1 MVVFSISVTSFA
13 QENTKGNEEIKEDSA
28 VETLQEEEPLEEA
41 QTEENK
47 ETSTVKE
54 EDPKKEAPKE
64 EQPKEEPKKEDP
76 QPKEAE
82 KSKEKEEVKEV
93 EKTKEKEEP
102 KKEKESKSEE
112 TPKEE
117 PSEKPKEEKV
127 KEEPG
132 SKKELAESTPP
143 MLGEP
148 KITLPAFY
156 FQKARRSVLSTPSLS
171 DTIAVDKNAE
181 RTDGCRTY
189 EVTLD
194 ITGTPQNAPVDVV
207 LVLDRSGS
215 MNDGEVTEYV
225 VITSSPSTNKSYY
238 AKVNGDYK
246 EIHHGYWYGFFQYY
260 NGWYYE
266 EGGNKKHVSWVSN
279 GDDNSPGNNSRN
291 NPIGKPFYERHG
303 RSRLYFAKQA
313 AVNFAGRV
321 LGSNGIPGSRVS
333 VVSFNGPQYTDGYG
347 NQNQA
352 TTNQGLTSSLSQVT
366 TAINNLN
373 AERGTNTQ
381 AGFLEGKSVIQNT
394 ANPNS
399 SKVVI
404 MFTDGMPTASNGNLY
419 GPNYPTSHND
429 HTIAAYTAGQSIYQN
444 NIADVFTIGLLQDM
458 SGSVKTLA
466 IETLTIAQNKGFFEA
481 PTAQDLDQIFTD
493 ISTQLGYSAINAVV
507 KDKIGDNFDLILGSL
522 PAGATYSPDTKE
534 ITWTPGTIVESGQL
548 KYKVRAKSS
557 FSGGPANTNEYAT
570 LTYTDVNG
578 NAGQTK
584 NFPVPQVDVAVPLS
598 VSLTDAS
605 ITLGDS
611 INLGAG
617 TNPSEEN
624 YMSPIT
630 GGDGNG
636 NYTYEW
642 RILEDSNIIS
652 TDENPTVSPTQD
664 TEYELTVIDSN
675 GCKAIATMK
684 VIVEDPKGT
693 ITIKKMVQSPKPEDA
708 NKEFD
713 IFVNGP
719 NGTEY
724 VVTLKNGES
733 VTLEN
738 LEIGTYTI
746 SEIVPMNYKLVGI
759 TNSSISLSLNNL
771 DGSSTVTN
779 KPDNDGWFYDDDP
792 LVNKFKVGIL
802 TQ

>member
-1 MVVFSISVTSFA
+1 VVFSISVTSFA

-102 KKEKESKSEE
+102 KEE
-112 TPKEE
+112 TLN
-117 PSEKPKEEKV
+117 PSLDVSLKTD
-127 KEEPG
+127 
-132 SKKELAESTPP
+132 KELYENGDTLSYS
-143 MLGEP
+143 
-148 KITLPAFY
+148 ITLTNDGEVDLKNIQFKDDLNGSYTLDHLPVGEKKTLNKKYHISKDNNLEEIKNDIQVSAIYKGKTILEKLTFLVGFKEY
-156 FQKARRSVLSTPSLS
+156 FTKTEVPQEKSLMMARTSNQYE
-171 DTIAVDKNAE
+171 DTVEVDKKAT
-181 RTDGCRTY
+181 RIKPGCRLY
-189 EVTLD
+189 EVVLD
-194 ITGTPQNAPVDVV
+194 ITGTPPPKPVDVV
-207 LVLDRSGS
+207 LVIDRSGS
-215 MNDGEVTEYV
+215 MEGTPLADAKTAA
-225 VITSSPSTNKSYY
+225 KSF
-238 AKVNGDYK
+238 A
-246 EIHHGYWYGFFQYY
+246 
-260 NGWYYE
+260 
-266 EGGNKKHVSWVSN
+266 
-279 GDDNSPGNNSRN
+279 DNVLGNNNPN
-291 NPIGKPFYERHG
+291 NNRI
-303 RSRLYFAKQA
+303 A
-313 AVNFAGRV
+313 
-321 LGSNGIPGSRVS
+321 
-333 VVSFNGPQYTDGYG
+333 VVSY
-347 NQNQA
+347 
-352 TTNQGLTSSLSQVT
+352 
-366 TAINNLN
+366 
-373 AERGTNTQ
+373 
-381 AGFLEGKSVIQNT
+381 
-394 ANPNS
+394 
-399 SKVVI
+399 
-404 MFTDGMPTASNGNLY
+404 
-419 GPNYPTSHND
+419 
-429 HTIAAYTAGQSIYQN
+429 AYTAGTNLSWSSNLNSVKAAINGLNSSGTTNIHDGFRKAETQIDNARAIANKAIVLLSDGVANRYMDYHWFWGWEVHSSSTNPTSHTTATQKAYQTGQALQSKA
-444 NIADVFTIGLLQDM
+444 NIFTIGLLNEL
-458 SGSVKTLA
+458 SGATKTVA
-466 IETLTIAQNKGFFEA
+466 EETLQWSA
-481 PTAQDLDQIFTD
+481 PTGQYYNAPTPGDLTGIYNQISQQVNYFAT
-493 ISTQLGYSAINAVV
+493 NAVV
-507 KDKIGDNFDLILGSL
+507 VDKIGNNFELVPGSL
-522 PAGATYSPDTKE
+522 PTGATYNSTTRE
-534 ITWTPGTIVESGQL
+534 ITWTPGTIGSPAQL
-548 KYKVRAKSS
+548 KYQVRAKAS
-557 FSGGPANTNEYAT
+557 FPGGLADTNEYAT